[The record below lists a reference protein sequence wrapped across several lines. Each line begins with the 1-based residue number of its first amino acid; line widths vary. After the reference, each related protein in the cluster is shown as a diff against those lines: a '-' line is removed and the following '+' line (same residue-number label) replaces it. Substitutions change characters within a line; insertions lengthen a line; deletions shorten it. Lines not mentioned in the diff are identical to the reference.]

1 MEIVKLNIQKNN
13 NNKNEQTNKQTNKQ
27 KRQNMFQPACSIN
40 RAHDNTV
47 NAHS

>member
-1 MEIVKLNIQKNN
+1 MEIVKLNRQKNN
-13 NNKNEQTNKQTNKQ
+13 NNKNKQINKQ
-27 KRQNMFQPACSIN
+27 KRQNMFQPACSIK